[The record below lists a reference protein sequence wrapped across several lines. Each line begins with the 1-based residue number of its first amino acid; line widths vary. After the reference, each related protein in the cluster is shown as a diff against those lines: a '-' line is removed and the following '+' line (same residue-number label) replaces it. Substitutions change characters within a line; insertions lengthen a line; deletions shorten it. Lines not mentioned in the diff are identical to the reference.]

1 MHSLIM
7 PALGASLFAFVAAA
21 PVLAQDA
28 KPISLVV
35 GFSAGGGYDAYARVL
50 SRHFGKHMVGSP
62 RVIVQNMP
70 GASGLKAVNWLNYGA
85 ARDGTVITAFNP
97 GLITESLLD
106 PEKVQIKLSDFA
118 WIGSIS
124 EDYRVCYAW
133 AATGVKTP
141 DDWLKKPVVNMG
153 SPSPGS
159 SSHVNQALMK
169 NLLGMKVKH
178 VLGYPGSAEE
188 RLAIERG
195 ELDGGC
201 GAWSSNPPDW
211 VKQRK
216 ITPIISFTKTV
227 PNLDQPVSFIRD
239 LVKTDQDRALIDVII
254 APDVVGRPYIAAK
267 SIPDDRLASLR
278 KAFDATVA
286 DKDFVAEALKM
297 DLTVSPLSGAASE
310 AHVNKIY
317 QASPE
322 TINALKLA
330 VK

>member
-1 MHSLIM
+1 
-7 PALGASLFAFVAAA
+7 
-21 PVLAQDA
+21 
-28 KPISLVV
+28 
-35 GFSAGGGYDAYARVL
+35 
-50 SRHFGKHMVGSP
+50 
-62 RVIVQNMP
+62 
-70 GASGLKAVNWLNYGA
+70 
-85 ARDGTVITAFNP
+85 
-97 GLITESLLD
+97 
-106 PEKVQIKLSDFA
+106 
-118 WIGSIS
+118 
-124 EDYRVCYAW
+124 
-133 AATGVKTP
+133 
-141 DDWLKKPVVNMG
+141 
-153 SPSPGS
+153 
-159 SSHVNQALMK
+159 
-169 NLLGMKVKH
+169 LLGMKVKH